1 MDAVMD
7 NGLQFPRPRRKG
19 RLPGMQSVRGRR
31 GLELMRWERSFQ
43 RKRARDSPGN
53 GGSHANGAEVPRG
66 TPHLSPW
73 SFHGHEKDPEK
84 STYA

>member
-43 RKRARDSPGN
+43 RKRARDIPGN
-53 GGSHANGAEVPRG
+53 ARKWRGGASRYAPSLAMVI
-66 TPHLSPW
+66 PW
-73 SFHGHEKDPEK
+73 K
-84 STYA
+84 